1 MKSLVLVLT
10 TIIAVSAATAQTS
23 LSTGIQRYDAR
34 VSAKQAQRASYNT
47 PPTHLDSTRVGGA
60 GLDSVYRGVVPYR
73 SFNTPRSP
81 YSGSY
86 LSPVTGSLPTTTYPK
101 TSTGLNIS
109 NIPQSSSQ
117 LPYISR
123 DTTGIQSGMPR
134 FDQYRSNQILA
145 QTYSRGIDLRPF
157 TEDIRDF
164 EYYLQ
169 ERNLRTPEQVQ
180 QQRDLLSR
188 KYQIDASE
196 NADVSRSDFGGFIN
210 TYPETKAED
219 FSKEPSADDIFG
231 QILAKHK
238 EAGLEGLTVEDGQ
251 NSEDA
256 QESAEEEAQG
266 REDVDLSDKMALR
279 QKARAVLGE
288 FKSFAGYSNDR
299 FNTYMRRAEEFMGE
313 GEFYKAADA
322 YALAAIFRKN
332 DPLVYAGQSL
342 ALLGAGEYM
351 SSSFYLNRAI
361 QLYPDYIAIKIDLV
375 EMLGDKDVL
384 DNRIVDIKRWMERS
398 GAGEL
403 SFLLAYIY
411 YQMNEMQ
418 WAIEE
423 LEKAEG
429 NPFFIEEVIRNFI
442 DEGIIEVKDNH
453 FVVTD
458 KIQTAD
464 VPATINEVILSRI
477 EKLDEKTKNLLKTAS
492 AIGRNFYYKV
502 LQEATDTISELD
514 DKLEYLKDVQ
524 LINERKEKDEIE
536 FLFKHALAQQATYE
550 SILLQSRKE
559 LHLKIARS
567 IEKVFAEKINEF
579 PESGRIE

>member
-1 MKSLVLVLT
+1 MKSLILVIT
-10 TIIAVSAATAQTS
+10 AIFSVSAATAQTNVG
-23 LSTGIQRYDAR
+23 TGIQRYDAR
-34 VSAKQAQRASYNT
+34 VSGRQAQRASYNT

-86 LSPVTGSLPTTTYPK
+86 LSPVTGSLPTATYPK

-134 FDQYRSNQILA
+134 FDEYSTNKILA

-169 ERNLRTPEQVQ
+169 ERNLRTPEQVH

-196 NADVSRSDFGGFIN
+196 NADVVRSDFESLIN
-210 TYPETKAED
+210 TD
-219 FSKEPSADDIFG
+219 FRVDTRDLSIEPSENDIFTE
-231 QILAKHK
+231 ILAKHK
-238 EAGLEGLTVEDGQ
+238 EAGLEGLNVEKEQAD
-251 NSEDA
+251 SEDDA
-256 QESAEEEAQG
+256 QSGEA
-266 REDVDLSDKMALR
+266 VDLSDKMALR

-299 FNTYMRRAEEFMGE
+299 FNSYMRKAEEFMSE
-313 GEFYKAADA
+313 GEFYRAADA

-351 SSSFYLNRAI
+351 SSSFYLNRAML
-361 QLYPDYIAIKIDLV
+361 LYPDYIAIKIDLV

-411 YQMNEMQ
+411 YQMNQFEWAMQ
-418 WAIEE
+418 E

-429 NPFFIEEVIRNFI
+429 NLPFEENSKLLENMIR
-442 DEGIIEVKDNH
+442 V
-453 FVVTD
+453 
-458 KIQTAD
+458 
-464 VPATINEVILSRI
+464 
-477 EKLDEKTKNLLKTAS
+477 
-492 AIGRNFYYKV
+492 
-502 LQEATDTISELD
+502 
-514 DKLEYLKDVQ
+514 
-524 LINERKEKDEIE
+524 
-536 FLFKHALAQQATYE
+536 
-550 SILLQSRKE
+550 
-559 LHLKIARS
+559 
-567 IEKVFAEKINEF
+567 
-579 PESGRIE
+579 SGS